1 MHNQKKSIIA
11 KNLEQKLLSLNASI
25 VKENTAIEILTTEI
39 NTLTK
44 ALLFT
49 DENEARK
56 QLQKYKQTQNYLQQ
70 NLATTQTEFDKLNQS
85 LVEIKAKIA
94 SLQTQLTPQN
104 YDLNELEKIQ
114 QEYLATKEN
123 LMPQIQK
130 LHTRITTN
138 HQIQQKLMKKSNYQ
152 MINNPFIAIYKH
164 STLQLQV
171 QLPAKNASCLKLM
184 YKCTISIEF

>member
-11 KNLEQKLLSLNASI
+11 KNLEQKLLTLNTSI
-25 VKENTAIEILTTEI
+25 VKENTDIEILTTEI

-70 NLATTQTEFDKLNQS
+70 NLATTQTEFDRLNQS
-85 LVEIKAKIA
+85 LVEIKAKIT

-104 YDLNELEKIQ
+104 YDLNELEKFNKSI
-114 QEYLATKEN
+114 Y
-123 LMPQIQK
+123 
-130 LHTRITTN
+130 
-138 HQIQQKLMKKSNYQ
+138 QQKK
-152 MINNPFIAIYKH
+152 I
-164 STLQLQV
+164 
-171 QLPAKNASCLKLM
+171 
-184 YKCTISIEF
+184 

>member
-1 MHNQKKSIIA
+1 MHNQKKSIIT
-11 KNLEQKLLSLNASI
+11 KNLEQKLLTLNTSI
-25 VKENTAIEILTTEI
+25 VKENTDIEILTTEI

-70 NLATTQTEFDKLNQS
+70 NLATTQTEFDRLNQS

-152 MINNPFIAIYKH
+152 MLNNPFIAIYKH

-171 QLPAKNASCLKLM
+171 QLPAKNALCLKLM
-184 YKCTISIEF
+184 YKCIISIEF